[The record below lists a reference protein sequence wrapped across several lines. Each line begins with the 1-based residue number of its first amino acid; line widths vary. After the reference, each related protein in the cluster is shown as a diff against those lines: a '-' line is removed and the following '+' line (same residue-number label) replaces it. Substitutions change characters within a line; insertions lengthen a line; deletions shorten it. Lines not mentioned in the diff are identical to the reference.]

1 VQSFPTQ
8 PSEELHPPEWANT
21 LTHGLGV
28 ALSVAGLSVLVPVAC
43 WSNDAW
49 RIASASVYGSIL
61 VVLYLV
67 STLYHAARHPRLK
80 RLLRVLD
87 HGSIY
92 LLIAGTYTPFT
103 LVNLRGGLGWT
114 LFGVIWGLAL
124 LGLFWL
130 IVLGRMG
137 GVSVLIYIAMGW
149 TALAVLKPTIEAVD
163 TPGLVL
169 LVTGGLA
176 YTLGTIFFL
185 WTSLPHHHAVWH
197 LFVLAGS
204 ILHYFAVL
212 LYV

>member
-1 VQSFPTQ
+1 
-8 PSEELHPPEWANT
+8 
-21 LTHGLGV
+21 
-28 ALSVAGLSVLVPVAC
+28 
-43 WSNDAW
+43 
-49 RIASASVYGSIL
+49 
-61 VVLYLV
+61 
-67 STLYHAARHPRLK
+67 
-80 RLLRVLD
+80 
-87 HGSIY
+87 
-92 LLIAGTYTPFT
+92 
-103 LVNLRGGLGWT
+103 
-114 LFGVIWGLAL
+114 
-124 LGLFWL
+124 
-130 IVLGRMG
+130 MG